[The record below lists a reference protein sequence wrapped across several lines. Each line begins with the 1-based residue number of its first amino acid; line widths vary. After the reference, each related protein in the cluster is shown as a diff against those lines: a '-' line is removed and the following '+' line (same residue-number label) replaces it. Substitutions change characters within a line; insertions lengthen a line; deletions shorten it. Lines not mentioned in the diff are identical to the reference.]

1 MNYYNEW
8 DPQAAA
14 WLRELIENKLI
25 PEGVVDERSITE
37 VQAKDLKGFT
47 QCHFFAGI
55 GGWPLAPQLAG
66 IPATTRLWTG
76 SPPCQPFSAAGKQ
89 LGQFDPRHL
98 APVFLNLVS
107 ECRPAILFGEQVAP
121 AIAKSWMCD
130 LQAHLEGES
139 YAVGFAVL
147 PACGV
152 GAPHKRDRL
161 FFGATSMAYGNDNR
175 QQSGSRRRC
184 SGESPGPG
192 DDVGRSGAT
201 DKLAD
206 TDGEQRNRGRDE
218 RPRRRVESA
227 NGSGDLSVA
236 DANNA
241 RPQRRERMPEC
252 ADQQLIGAGGV
263 EGGVAQPNGE
273 QQRSHRSARERV
285 NYAPSGREQDPA
297 KTAGFCRDNSTYS
310 HNSFWSDA
318 DWLGCRD
325 GKFRAVEPGTLP
337 LANGV
342 PARVG
347 RLRGYGNAIVPQVA
361 AEFIK
366 AFMAAKE
373 ETETKA

>member
-55 GGWPLAPQLAG
+55 GGWPLALQIAG
-66 IPATTRLWTG
+66 IPATQRLWTG
-76 SPPCQPFSAAGKQ
+76 SPPCQPFSVAGAGK
-89 LGQFDPRHL
+89 GKDDPRHL
-98 APVFLNLVS
+98 APTFLNLIAD
-107 ECRPAILFGEQVAP
+107 CRPALLFGEQVA
-121 AIAKSWMCD
+121 AAVTKDFWVDS
-130 LQAHLEGES
+130 LLFELEEEGYS
-139 YAVGFAVL
+139 SGFSVL

-161 FFGATSMAYGNDNR
+161 FFGACRVADGDDDR
-175 QQSGSRRRC
+175 QQSGSRRRRG
-184 SGESPGPG
+184 GESPCQG
-192 DDVGRSGAT
+192 DDVGRSGT
-201 DKLAD
+201 PDKLAD
-206 TDGEQRNRGRDE
+206 TDGKQRNRSGDE
-218 RPRRRVESA
+218 RSGRRVESA
-227 NGSGDLSVA
+227 NGSGDRV
-236 DANNA
+236 
-241 RPQRRERMPEC
+241 
-252 ADQQLIGAGGV
+252 
-263 EGGVAQPNGE
+263 VAQPNGE
-273 QQRSHRSARERV
+273 QQRSHRSTRKRV
-285 NYAPSGREQDPA
+285 NDAPSGWEQDPA
-297 KTAGFCRDNSTYS
+297 TTAGFCRDNSTDP
-310 HNSFWSDA
+310 HHGFWSDA

-325 GKFRAVEPGTLP
+325 GKFRPVESGTFP
-337 LANGV
+337 LANGI

-366 AFMAAKE
+366 AFMAAKA

>member
-55 GGWPLAPQLAG
+55 GGWPLAPQIAG

-76 SPPCQPFSAAGKQ
+76 SPPCQPFSAAGQQ

-98 APVFLNLVS
+98 APVFLGLIS
-107 ECRPAILFGEQVAP
+107 QFRPAILFGEQVAP

-130 LQAHLEGES
+130 LQAHLEGED
-139 YAVGFAVL
+139 YAVGFSVL
-147 PACGV
+147 PACSV

-161 FFGATSMAYGNDNR
+161 FFGAVPLADGDDDS
-175 QQSGSRRRC
+175 QQSSSRRRRGGKPP
-184 SGESPGPG
+184 SPG
-192 DDVGRSGAT
+192 DDVGRSGAL
-201 DKLAD
+201 DELAHPN
-206 TDGEQRNRGRDE
+206 GEQWNRGGSK
-218 RPRRRVESA
+218 RPRRRVEFA
-227 NGSGDLSVA
+227 DCSGDCLDSPT
-236 DANNA
+236 NPHLCGN
-241 RPQRRERMPEC
+241 
-252 ADQQLIGAGGV
+252 
-263 EGGVAQPNGE
+263 
-273 QQRSHRSARERV
+273 
-285 NYAPSGREQDPA
+285 
-297 KTAGFCRDNSTYS
+297 
-310 HNSFWSDA
+310 WSDP
-318 DWLGCRD
+318 DWLSCRD
-325 GKFRAVEPGTLP
+325 GRFRPVEPGTFP
-337 LANGV
+337 LANGI

-366 AFMAAKE
+366 AFMAAKA

>member
-37 VQAKDLKGFT
+37 IQAKDLKGFT

-55 GGWPLAPQLAG
+55 GGWPLALQLAG

-130 LQAHLEGES
+130 LQAHLEGEN

-161 FFGATSMAYGNDNR
+161 FFGASLR
-175 QQSGSRRRC
+175 
-184 SGESPGPG
+184 
-192 DDVGRSGAT
+192 
-201 DKLAD
+201 LAD
-206 TDGEQRNRGRDE
+206 TDGEQRNRGGGE
-218 RPRRRVESA
+218 RARRRVESA
-227 NGSGDLSVA
+227 NGSGDCRVA
-236 DANNA
+236 DADNT

-252 ADQQLIGAGGV
+252 ANKQPIGPGSMAGGM
-263 EGGVAQPNGE
+263 AQSDGE
-273 QQRSHRSARERV
+273 QQRPIRRARKRINDVSA
-285 NYAPSGREQDPA
+285 GREQDSA
-297 KTAGFCRDNSTYS
+297 TLTGFCGDNATDP
-310 HNSFWSDA
+310 HNGFWSNA

-325 GKFRAVEPGTLP
+325 GKFRPVETGTFP
-337 LANGV
+337 LANGI

-366 AFMAAKE
+366 AFMAAKA
-373 ETETKA
+373 ETEIKA

>member
-55 GGWPLAPQLAG
+55 GGWPLALQIAG
-66 IPATTRLWTG
+66 IPATQRLWTG
-76 SPPCQPFSAAGKQ
+76 SPPCQPFSVAGAGK
-89 LGQFDPRHL
+89 GKDDPRHL
-98 APVFLNLVS
+98 APTFLNLIAN
-107 ECRPAILFGEQVAP
+107 CRPALLFGEQVA
-121 AIAKSWMCD
+121 AAVTKDFWVDS
-130 LQAHLEGES
+130 LLFELEEEGYTS
-139 YAVGFAVL
+139 GFSVL

-161 FFGATSMAYGNDNR
+161 FFGA
-175 QQSGSRRRC
+175 QQ
-184 SGESPGPG
+184 
-192 DDVGRSGAT
+192 
-201 DKLAD
+201 LAD
-206 TDGEQRNRGRDE
+206 TSSERIRMRPGKGVGETRKAERGEEKRQRVRVDSRTERIYLSDGMADTVRQQFDGRRASRATGRTQPSD
-218 RPRRRVESA
+218 
-227 NGSGDLSVA
+227 GSG
-236 DANNA
+236 AN
-241 RPQRRERMPEC
+241 
-252 ADQQLIGAGGV
+252 
-263 EGGVAQPNGE
+263 
-273 QQRSHRSARERV
+273 
-285 NYAPSGREQDPA
+285 
-297 KTAGFCRDNSTYS
+297 TANPHHG
-310 HNSFWSDA
+310 FWSDA

-325 GKFRAVEPGTLP
+325 GMCRPVEPGTFP
-337 LANGV
+337 LANGI

-366 AFMAAKE
+366 AFMAAKA

>member
-14 WLRELIENKLI
+14 WLRELIAERLI
-25 PEGVVDERSITE
+25 PRGLVDERSITDVKAE
-37 VQAKDLKGFT
+37 DLEGFT

-55 GGWPLAPQLAG
+55 GGWPLALQLAG
-66 IPATTRLWTG
+66 VSHKTRLWTG

-98 APVFLNLVS
+98 APVFLSLIS
-107 ECRPAILFGEQVAP
+107 ECRPPVLFGEQVAP

-130 LQAHLEGES
+130 LQTHLEGEG

-161 FFGATSMAYGNDNR
+161 FFGAQQLAYAE
-175 QQSGSRRRC
+175 SSRSSHR
-184 SGESPGPG
+184 GERSILAESSES
-192 DDVGRSGAT
+192 VG
-201 DKLAD
+201 KL
-206 TDGEQRNRGRDE
+206 RGM
-218 RPRRRVESA
+218 
-227 NGSGDLSVA
+227 A

-241 RPQRRERMPEC
+241 RPQRREGMPEC
-252 ADQQLIGAGGV
+252 AYQQPVGAGSV
-263 EGGVAQPNGE
+263 EDELADAVCEQFYGGGASGPGRRTQSTDGGISDAAN
-273 QQRSHRSARERV
+273 SHH
-285 NYAPSGREQDPA
+285 G
-297 KTAGFCRDNSTYS
+297 
-310 HNSFWSDA
+310 FWSDA

-325 GKFRAVEPGTLP
+325 GKFRPVDPGTFP
-337 LANGV
+337 LANGI

-361 AEFIK
+361 AEFIT
-366 AFMAAKE
+366 AFMGAAG
-373 ETETKA
+373 ETFKD

>member
-55 GGWPLAPQLAG
+55 GGWPLALQLAS

-147 PACGV
+147 PACSV

-161 FFGATSMAYGNDNR
+161 FFGASLRLGDSAGKRQRTSKTGQN
-175 QQSGSRRRC
+175 SG
-184 SGESPGPG
+184 
-192 DDVGRSGAT
+192 V
-201 DKLAD
+201 
-206 TDGEQRNRGRDE
+206 GEQLEGPEQGEHYQHRRTNGR
-218 RPRRRVESA
+218 
-227 NGSGDLSVA
+227 VA
-236 DANNA
+236 DAYNT

-252 ADQQLIGAGGV
+252 ADKQPIGPGSMAGGMAYAGNSSRQPGEPRSV
-263 EGGVAQPNGE
+263 ERGLSPGVEQNEAIRPDPHNG
-273 QQRSHRSARERV
+273 
-285 NYAPSGREQDPA
+285 
-297 KTAGFCRDNSTYS
+297 
-310 HNSFWSDA
+310 FWSDA

-325 GKFRAVEPGTLP
+325 GKFRPVEPGTFP
-337 LANGV
+337 LANGI

-366 AFMAAKE
+366 AFMAAKA

>member
-55 GGWPLAPQLAG
+55 GGWPLALQIAG
-66 IPATTRLWTG
+66 IPATQRLWTG
-76 SPPCQPFSAAGKQ
+76 SPPCQPFSVAGAGK
-89 LGQFDPRHL
+89 GKDDPRHL
-98 APVFLNLVS
+98 APTFLNIIAD
-107 ECRPAILFGEQVAP
+107 CRPALLFGEQVA
-121 AIAKSWMCD
+121 AAVTKDFWIDS
-130 LQAHLEGES
+130 LLFELEEEGYS
-139 YAVGFAVL
+139 SGFSVL

-161 FFGATSMAYGNDNR
+161 FFGAYWVANSDGNLH
-175 QQSGSRRRC
+175 SGTFAGGDGTKKAVPRVYRAEFSR
-184 SGESPGPG
+184 PGKSWG
-192 DDVGRSGAT
+192 ASDVVSNQ
-201 DKLAD
+201 LAD
-206 TDGEQRNRGRDE
+206 AYNTR
-218 RPRRRVESA
+218 S
-227 NGSGDLSVA
+227 
-236 DANNA
+236 
-241 RPQRRERMPEC
+241 QRREGMPEC
-252 ADQQLIGAGGV
+252 ADKQPIGPGSMAGGM
-263 EGGVAQPNGE
+263 AQSDGE
-273 QQRSHRSARERV
+273 QQRLVRRARKRINDVSA
-285 NYAPSGREQDPA
+285 GRKQDSA
-297 KTAGFCRDNSTYS
+297 TLTGFCGDNTTNP
-310 HNSFWSDA
+310 HNGFWSDA

-325 GKFRAVEPGTLP
+325 GKFRPVEPGTFP
-337 LANGV
+337 LANGI

-366 AFMAAKE
+366 AFMAAKA

>member
-8 DPQAAA
+8 DPQAAE

-55 GGWPLAPQLAG
+55 GGWPLALQLAG
-66 IPATTRLWTG
+66 IPATNRLWTG

-161 FFGATSMAYGNDNR
+161 FFGACRLADGDHDR
-175 QQSGSRRRC
+175 QQSGSRRRRRR
-184 SGESPGPG
+184 ESPCPG
-192 DDVGRSGAT
+192 NDVGRSGTT

-206 TDGEQRNRGRDE
+206 TDGKQRNRGGDE
-218 RPRRRVESA
+218 RSGWRVESA
-227 NGSGDLSVA
+227 NGSSDLIVA
-236 DANNA
+236 DADNA
-241 RPQRRERMPEC
+241 RSQRRERMSEC
-252 ADQQLIGAGGV
+252 AVKQSVRARGV
-263 EGGVAQPNGE
+263 EGRP
-273 QQRSHRSARERV
+273 
-285 NYAPSGREQDPA
+285 D
-297 KTAGFCRDNSTYS
+297 S
-310 HNSFWSDA
+310 HNGFWSDA

-325 GKFRAVEPGTLP
+325 GKFRPVEPGTFP
-337 LANGV
+337 LANGI

-366 AFMAAKE
+366 AFMAAKA

>member
-55 GGWPLAPQLAG
+55 GGWPLALQLAG
-66 IPATTRLWTG
+66 IPETTRLWTG

-89 LGQFDPRHL
+89 LGQYDPRHL
-98 APVFLNLVS
+98 APVFLGLIS
-107 ECRPAILFGEQVAP
+107 QCRPAILFGEQVAP

-130 LQAHLEGES
+130 LQTHLEGED
-139 YAVGFAVL
+139 YAVGFSVL
-147 PACGV
+147 PACSV

-161 FFGATSMAYGNDNR
+161 FFGAFRMADDR
-175 QQSGSRRRC
+175 QQSGSRRR
-184 SGESPGPG
+184 SRRESPCPG
-192 DDVGRSGAT
+192 DDVGRGGTT

-206 TDGEQRNRGRDE
+206 TDGKQRNRGRDE
-218 RPRRRVESA
+218 RSGRWAESA
-227 NGSGDLSVA
+227 NGSGDRIVA
-236 DANNA
+236 NANNA
-241 RPQRRERMPEC
+241 RSQRRERMSEC
-252 ADQQLIGAGGV
+252 SDKQSFGSGSM
-263 EGGVAQPNGE
+263 EGRPDPN
-273 QQRSHRSARERV
+273 H
-285 NYAPSGREQDPA
+285 D
-297 KTAGFCRDNSTYS
+297 
-310 HNSFWSDA
+310 FWTDA

-325 GKFRAVEPGTLP
+325 GKFRPVESGTFP
-337 LANGV
+337 LANGI

-361 AEFIK
+361 AKFVK
-366 AFMAAKE
+366 AFMAAKA

>member
-55 GGWPLAPQLAG
+55 GGWPLALQLAG

-89 LGQFDPRHL
+89 LGQYDPRHL

-130 LQAHLEGES
+130 LQTHLEGED
-139 YAVGFAVL
+139 YAVGFSVL

-161 FFGATSMAYGNDNR
+161 FFGACRLADGDDDR
-175 QQSGSRRRC
+175 QQPGGRRRR
-184 SGESPGPG
+184 GGKSPCQR
-192 DDVGRSGAT
+192 DDVGRSGT
-201 DKLAD
+201 PGGMAD
-206 TDGEQRNRGRDE
+206 TDNT
-218 RPRRRVESA
+218 
-227 NGSGDLSVA
+227 
-236 DANNA
+236 
-241 RPQRRERMPEC
+241 RPQGREGVSEC
-252 ADQQLIGAGGV
+252 ADKQPIGPGSV
-263 EGGVAQPNGE
+263 EGRSDPHNG
-273 QQRSHRSARERV
+273 
-285 NYAPSGREQDPA
+285 
-297 KTAGFCRDNSTYS
+297 
-310 HNSFWSDA
+310 FWSDA

-325 GKFRAVEPGTLP
+325 GKFRPVEPSTFP
-337 LANGV
+337 LANGI

-366 AFMAAKE
+366 AFMAAKA

>member
-55 GGWPLAPQLAG
+55 GGWPLALQLAG

-107 ECRPAILFGEQVAP
+107 QCRPAILFGEQVAP

-161 FFGATSMAYGNDNR
+161 FFGAHNLAESLCAERHGERLHGLGEGNQEKR
-175 QQSGSRRRC
+175 SRKAAEFTGC
-184 SGESPGPG
+184 G
-192 DDVGRSGAT
+192 DSYC
-201 DKLAD
+201 
-206 TDGEQRNRGRDE
+206 
-218 RPRRRVESA
+218 
-227 NGSGDLSVA
+227 VA
-236 DANNA
+236 DADNT
-241 RPQRRERMPEC
+241 RSQRRERMPEC
-252 ADQQLIGAGGV
+252 ADKQPIGPGSMAGGMAHPY
-263 EGGVAQPNGE
+263 G
-273 QQRSHRSARERV
+273 RERE
-285 NYAPSGREQDPA
+285 NRGLQRGRKHGQQPENGSAMREGLRRERSENSVDGADP
-297 KTAGFCRDNSTYS
+297 
-310 HNSFWSDA
+310 HNGFWSDA

-325 GKFRAVEPGTLP
+325 GKFRPVESGTFP
-337 LANGV
+337 LANGI
-342 PARVG
+342 PARVR

-366 AFMAAKE
+366 AFMAAKA

>member
-55 GGWPLAPQLAG
+55 GGWPLALQIAG
-66 IPATTRLWTG
+66 IPATQRLWSG
-76 SPPCQPFSAAGKQ
+76 SPPCQPFSVAGAGK
-89 LGQFDPRHL
+89 GKDDPRHL
-98 APVFLNLVS
+98 APTFLNLIAD
-107 ECRPAILFGEQVAP
+107 CRPALLFGEQVA
-121 AIAKSWMCD
+121 AAVTKDFWVDS
-130 LQAHLEGES
+130 LLFELEEEGYTS
-139 YAVGFAVL
+139 GFAVL

-161 FFGATSMAYGNDNR
+161 FFGACR
-175 QQSGSRRRC
+175 
-184 SGESPGPG
+184 
-192 DDVGRSGAT
+192 
-201 DKLAD
+201 L
-206 TDGEQRNRGRDE
+206 
-218 RPRRRVESA
+218 
-227 NGSGDLSVA
+227 A

-241 RPQRRERMPEC
+241 RSQRRERMPEC
-252 ADQQLIGAGGV
+252 ADKQSVRARGV
-263 EGGVAQPNGE
+263 EGRP
-273 QQRSHRSARERV
+273 
-285 NYAPSGREQDPA
+285 D
-297 KTAGFCRDNSTYS
+297 S
-310 HNSFWSDA
+310 HNGFWSDA

-325 GKFRAVEPGTLP
+325 GKFRPVEPGTFP
-337 LANGV
+337 LANGI

-366 AFMAAKE
+366 AFMAAKA